1 MKDKY
6 YIQIVL
12 TNQKTINLCL
22 ETKYAPKTV
31 EHFVE
36 LVKENKLDGAIF
48 HRVIA
53 NFMIQTGGYI
63 VEDMTLKEIDNVSTV
78 EGEFA
83 SNGHHENTLHH
94 ELGVISMARTNVK
107 NSATSQFFIC
117 AADCPWL
124 DGEYAAFGKTIDE
137 ESNQAVLEIS
147 KMKTGYLSDAF
158 ADFPTELIG
167 IETIKLLDK

>member
-1 MKDKY
+1 MQDKY
-6 YIQIVL
+6 YIQILL

-31 EHFVE
+31 EHFVN
-36 LVKENKLDGAIF
+36 LVKENKLDGVIF

-53 NFMIQTGGYI
+53 NFMIQTGGYK
-63 VEDMTLKEIDNVSTV
+63 VEDQTLKEIEAVPSI

-83 SNGHHENTLHH
+83 SNGHPENTLHH

-124 DGEYAAFGKTIDE
+124 DGEYAAFGQTIDE
-137 ESNQAVLEIS
+137 ESKEAVLEVS
-147 KMKTGYLSDAF
+147 KMQTGYLSDAF
-158 ADFPTELIG
+158 ADFPVELIG